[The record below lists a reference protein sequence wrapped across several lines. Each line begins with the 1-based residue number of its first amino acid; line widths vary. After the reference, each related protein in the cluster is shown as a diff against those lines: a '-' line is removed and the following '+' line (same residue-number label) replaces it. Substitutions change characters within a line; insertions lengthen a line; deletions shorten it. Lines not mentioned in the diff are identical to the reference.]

1 MNILREVRRIKKRS
15 VPARILLI
23 SIFSVILIINT
34 YAWFNANQPVNMSG
48 LEANITPWDVR
59 YYVDDK
65 EVLDETVTFTI
76 DELYPGMPNR
86 EDTVRIYNM
95 STTSTR
101 IKYELISVKIFGQE
115 MLDQLK
121 ENGVIQ
127 TDGNTVHIFA
137 DDTKYPFD
145 ISYTYDKTRLD
156 GEYKDDETTPAA
168 GATFQYH
175 ASWEYR
181 GSGTEEENLER
192 DILDT
197 MFGQGAYEY
206 YQNKENDSSKAIEIT
221 VKITSS
227 MIHPSEDNNT

>member
-1 MNILREVRRIKKRS
+1 MNILREFRRVKKRS
-15 VPARILLI
+15 VQARILLI

-34 YAWFNANQPVNMSG
+34 YAWFNANQPVKMNG
-48 LEANITPWDVR
+48 LDANITPWDVR

-76 DELYPGMPNR
+76 DQLYPGMPNR

-95 STTSTR
+95 STTSTS
-101 IKYELISVKIFGQE
+101 IKYELTSVKVFGQE
-115 MLDQLK
+115 VLEQLK

-127 TDGNTVHIFA
+127 NQGNTVNIFA
-137 DDTKYPFD
+137 DDTKYPFN

-156 GEYKDDETTPAA
+156 GEYVDDETTPAA
-168 GATFQYH
+168 GAIFQFH
-175 ASWEYR
+175 ASWEYQ
-181 GSGTEEENLER
+181 GNGTEEENLEK

-197 MFGQGAYEY
+197 MFGKGAYEY
-206 YQNKENDSSKAIEIT
+206 YQNEQNDPSKAIEIT

-227 MIHPSEDNNT
+227 MIHPNADT

>member
-15 VPARILLI
+15 IPARILLV

-34 YAWFNANQPVNMSG
+34 FAWFQANQPVNMSG

-76 DELYPGMPNR
+76 DQLYPGMPDR
-86 EDTVRIYNM
+86 EDIVRIYNM
-95 STTSTR
+95 STTSTN
-101 IKYELISVKIFGQE
+101 ITYELTAVKVFGQDVLE
-115 MLDQLK
+115 QLK
-121 ENGVIQ
+121 EDGVIH
-127 TDGNTVHIFA
+127 TDGNTINIFA
-137 DDTKYPFD
+137 DDTQYPFH

-156 GEYKDDETTPAA
+156 GEYVDDTTTPNA
-168 GATFQYH
+168 GATFQFH
-175 ASWEYR
+175 ANWEYQ
-181 GSGTEEENLER
+181 GSGTEDENLAK

-197 MFGQGAYEY
+197 KFGKGAYEY
-206 YQNKENDSSKAIEIT
+206 YQDEENDPSKAIEIT

-227 MIHPSEDNNT
+227 MIHPSTEP